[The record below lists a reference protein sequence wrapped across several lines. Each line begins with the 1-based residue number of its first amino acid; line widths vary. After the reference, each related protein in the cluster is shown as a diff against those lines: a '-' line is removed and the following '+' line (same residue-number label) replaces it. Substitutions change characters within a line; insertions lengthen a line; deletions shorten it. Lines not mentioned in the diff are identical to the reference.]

1 MRHRKKTLKL
11 GRTSAHL
18 EALLASLASNLI
30 KRGRITTTISKAKAV
45 RPFVEKLV
53 TLAKCGDLAARRL
66 VAQRLKVHGPG
77 AELSADKKARVLW
90 HLRNDVIRKLF
101 TEIAPL
107 FKDRAGGYT
116 RIMRLATR
124 GSDCSEMAIIEWVT
138 FVPQA
143 PKAKPEPKS
152 AAAKAAGKKTEAT
165 EKKSEGKAKKS
176 EAAAVK

>member
-18 EALLASLASNLI
+18 EALMAGLATNLI
-30 KRGRITTTISKAKAV
+30 KCGRITTTISKAKAV
-45 RPFVEKLV
+45 RPFAEKLV

-66 VAQRLKVHGPG
+66 VAKRLKFHGPG
-77 AELSADKKARVLW
+77 AELSADKKARDQW
-90 HLRNDVIRKLF
+90 HKKHDVVRKLF
-101 TEIAPL
+101 SEIAPV

-138 FVPQA
+138 YVPQA
-143 PKAKPEPKS
+143 PKAKPEGKTKAVGKKGEAGEKKTET
-152 AAAKAAGKKTEAT
+152 AAAK
-165 EKKSEGKAKKS
+165 
-176 EAAAVK
+176 